1 MPNMTK
7 DVLFEITNRTVYPFD
22 DEYVDIVVEADNNS
36 RRINFSVCKYFD
48 GVDLST
54 KNITI
59 RFNNALQQYDEY
71 TVKDM
76 KAEDDVITFSW
87 LISNKVV
94 IQCGE
99 AMFDVLFWDEDG
111 YKWHTKPA
119 KLKVEHGLL
128 ESDAIA
134 SQEAFDV
141 YDQWRI
147 EAKKNLEATT
157 EAKDAAKVSE
167 TNAKE
172 SETNAKESETN
183 AGQSEANALAS
194 ENAAKTSETNAAT
207 SETNA
212 GQSEANALASETNA
226 ANSATLAKSW
236 AVGGTGTRTNEDFD
250 NAKYYAQHAQT
261 AAKGALGYYPTPERL
276 REEHPTS
283 SVGYWAIVGSTD
295 SIWVWSETKNDWS
308 DATYLT
314 NYYTR
319 TETDEITSKI
329 APLYTATYLV
339 DNWEAASETEQAN
352 GYMFKQVVTLT
363 KDVESSPDVTA
374 DSTFMTVGACES
386 SGVLATDQTLLEAL
400 GIINAGFTTS
410 GTNNVTTL
418 VEKKP
423 ASDISVKWAIKG

>member
-22 DEYVDIVVEADNNS
+22 DEYVDIVVEADNDS

-99 AMFDVLFWDEDG
+99 AMFDILFWDEDG

-157 EAKDAAKVSE
+157 EAKDAAKTSE
-167 TNAKE
+167 TNAAN
-172 SETNAKESETN
+172 SATN

-194 ENAAKTSETNAAT
+194 ENAAKT
-207 SETNA
+207 
-212 GQSEANALASETNA
+212 SETNA

-250 NAKYYAQHAQT
+250 NAKYYAQQAQV
-261 AAKGALGYYPTPERL
+261 AAKGTLGYYPTPERL

-319 TETDEITSKI
+319 TETNEITSKI
-329 APLYTATYLV
+329 APLYTATYTV
-339 DNWEAASETEQAN
+339 DGWTDASEDEKAN

-386 SGVLATDQTLLEAL
+386 SGVLATDQTLLETL

-418 VEKKP
+418 VKKKP

>member
-22 DEYVDIVVEADNNS
+22 DEYVDIVVEADNDS

-157 EAKDAAKVSE
+157 EAKDAAKTSE
-167 TNAKE
+167 TNAAN
-172 SETNAKESETN
+172 SATN

-194 ENAAKTSETNAAT
+194 ENAAKTSETNAA
-207 SETNA
+207 
-212 GQSEANALASETNA
+212 
-226 ANSATLAKSW
+226 NSAILSKSW

-250 NAKYYAQHAQT
+250 NAKYYAQQAQV

-295 SIWVWSETKNDWS
+295 SVWVWSKTKNDWS

-319 TETDEITSKI
+319 TETNEITSKI
-329 APLYTATYLV
+329 APLYTATYTV
-339 DNWEAASETEQAN
+339 DGWIDASESEQAN

>member
-54 KNITI
+54 KNISV

-71 TVKDM
+71 VVKDM
-76 KAEDDVITFSW
+76 KVEDDTITFSW

-94 IQCGE
+94 IQSGE

-157 EAKDAAKVSE
+157 EAKDAAKTSE
-167 TNAKE
+167 TNAAN
-172 SETNAKESETN
+172 SATNAE
-183 AGQSEANALAS
+183 QSEANALAS
-194 ENAAKTSETNAAT
+194 ENAAKT
-207 SETNA
+207 
-212 GQSEANALASETNA
+212 SETNA

-319 TETDEITSKI
+319 IETDEITSKI
-329 APLYTATYLV
+329 APLYTATYTV
-339 DNWEAASETEQAN
+339 DGWTDASEDEKAN
-352 GYMFKQVVTLT
+352 GYMFKQIVTLT
-363 KDVESSPDVTA
+363 KDVASSPDVTA

>member
-7 DVLFEITNRTVYPFD
+7 DVLFEIINRTVYPFD
-22 DEYVDIVVEADNNS
+22 DEYVDIVVEADNDS

-157 EAKDAAKVSE
+157 EAKDAAKTSE
-167 TNAKE
+167 TNAAN
-172 SETNAKESETN
+172 SATN
-183 AGQSEANALAS
+183 AGQSEANALS
-194 ENAAKTSETNAAT
+194 
-207 SETNA
+207 
-212 GQSEANALASETNA
+212 SETNA
-226 ANSATLAKSW
+226 ANSATLSKSW

-250 NAKYYAQHAQT
+250 NAKYYAQQAQV
-261 AAKGALGYYPTPERL
+261 AAKGSLGYYPTPERL

-295 SIWVWSETKNDWS
+295 SIWVWSKTKNDWS

-319 TETDEITSKI
+319 TETNEITSKI
-329 APLYTATYLV
+329 APLYTATYTV
-339 DNWEAASETEQAN
+339 DGWTDASEDEKAN

-386 SGVLATDQTLLEAL
+386 SGVLATDQTLLKAL

>member
-22 DEYVDIVVEADNNS
+22 DEYVDIVVEADNDS

-157 EAKDAAKVSE
+157 EAKDAAK
-167 TNAKE
+167 
-172 SETNAKESETN
+172 
-183 AGQSEANALAS
+183 
-194 ENAAKTSETNAAT
+194 TSETNAAN
-207 SETNA
+207 SATNA

-250 NAKYYAQHAQT
+250 NAKYYAQQAQV

-295 SIWVWSETKNDWS
+295 SIWVWSKTKNDWS

-319 TETDEITSKI
+319 TETNEITSKI
-329 APLYTATYLV
+329 APLYTATYTV
-339 DNWEAASETEQAN
+339 DGWIDASESEQAN

-363 KDVESSPDVTA
+363 KDVASSPDVTA

>member
-22 DEYVDIVVEADNNS
+22 DEYVDIVVEADNDS

-157 EAKDAAKVSE
+157 EAKDAAK
-167 TNAKE
+167 
-172 SETNAKESETN
+172 
-183 AGQSEANALAS
+183 
-194 ENAAKTSETNAAT
+194 TSETNAAN
-207 SETNA
+207 SATNA

-226 ANSATLAKSW
+226 ANSATLSKSW

-250 NAKYYAQHAQT
+250 NAKYYAQQAQV

-295 SIWVWSETKNDWS
+295 SIWVWSKTKNDWS

-319 TETDEITSKI
+319 TETNEITSKI
-329 APLYTATYLV
+329 APLYTATYTV
-339 DNWEAASETEQAN
+339 DGWTDASEDEKAN

-386 SGVLATDQTLLEAL
+386 SGVLATDQTLLKAL

>member
-1 MPNMTK
+1 MPDMTK

-22 DEYVDIVVEADNNS
+22 DEYVDIVVEADNDS

-157 EAKDAAKVSE
+157 EAKDAAK
-167 TNAKE
+167 
-172 SETNAKESETN
+172 
-183 AGQSEANALAS
+183 
-194 ENAAKTSETNAAT
+194 TSETNAAN
-207 SETNA
+207 SATNA

-250 NAKYYAQHAQT
+250 NAKYYAQQAQV

-295 SIWVWSETKNDWS
+295 SIWVWSKTKNDWS

-319 TETDEITSKI
+319 TETNEITSKI
-329 APLYTATYLV
+329 APLYTATYTV
-339 DNWEAASETEQAN
+339 DGWIDASESEQAN

-363 KDVESSPDVTA
+363 KDVASSPDVTA

>member
-1 MPNMTK
+1 MPDMTK

-22 DEYVDIVVEADNNS
+22 DEYVDIVVEADNDS

-157 EAKDAAKVSE
+157 EAKDAAKTSE
-167 TNAKE
+167 TNAAN
-172 SETNAKESETN
+172 SATN

-194 ENAAKTSETNAAT
+194 ENAAKT
-207 SETNA
+207 
-212 GQSEANALASETNA
+212 SETNA

-250 NAKYYAQHAQT
+250 NAKYYAQQAQV
-261 AAKGALGYYPTPERL
+261 AANGALGYYPTPERL

-319 TETDEITSKI
+319 TETNEITSKI
-329 APLYTATYLV
+329 APLYTATYTV
-339 DNWEAASETEQAN
+339 DGWTDASEDEKAN

-386 SGVLATDQTLLEAL
+386 SGVLATDQTLLKAL

>member
-22 DEYVDIVVEADNNS
+22 DEYVDIVVEADNDS

-54 KNITI
+54 KNISV

-71 TVKDM
+71 VVKDM
-76 KAEDDVITFSW
+76 KVEDDTITFSW

-94 IQCGE
+94 IQSGE

-172 SETNAKESETN
+172 SATN

-194 ENAAKTSETNAAT
+194 ENAAKT
-207 SETNA
+207 
-212 GQSEANALASETNA
+212 SETNA

-319 TETDEITSKI
+319 TETNEITSKI
-329 APLYTATYLV
+329 APLYTATYTV
-339 DNWEAASETEQAN
+339 DGWTDASEDEKAN
-352 GYMFKQVVTLT
+352 GYMFKQIVTLT
-363 KDVESSPDVTA
+363 KDVASSPDVTT

>member
-1 MPNMTK
+1 MPDMTK
-7 DVLFEITNRTVYPFD
+7 EVLFEITNRTVYPFD
-22 DEYVDIVVEADNNS
+22 DEYVDIVVEADNDS

-111 YKWHTKPA
+111 YRWHTKPA

-157 EAKDAAKVSE
+157 EAKDAAK
-167 TNAKE
+167 
-172 SETNAKESETN
+172 
-183 AGQSEANALAS
+183 
-194 ENAAKTSETNAAT
+194 TSETNAAN
-207 SETNA
+207 SATNA

-250 NAKYYAQHAQT
+250 NAKYYVQQAQV

-295 SIWVWSETKNDWS
+295 SIWVWSKTKNDWS

-319 TETDEITSKI
+319 TETNEITSKI
-329 APLYTATYLV
+329 APLYTATYTV
-339 DNWEAASETEQAN
+339 DGWIDASESEQAN

-386 SGVLATDQTLLEAL
+386 SGVLATDQTLLKAL

>member
-7 DVLFEITNRTVYPFD
+7 DVLFEIINRTVYPFD
-22 DEYVDIVVEADNNS
+22 DEYVDIVVEADNDS

-157 EAKDAAKVSE
+157 EAKDAAK
-167 TNAKE
+167 
-172 SETNAKESETN
+172 
-183 AGQSEANALAS
+183 
-194 ENAAKTSETNAAT
+194 TSETNAAN
-207 SETNA
+207 SATNA

-250 NAKYYAQHAQT
+250 NAKYYAQQAQV
-261 AAKGALGYYPTPERL
+261 AANGSLGYYPTPERL

-295 SIWVWSETKNDWS
+295 SIWVWSKTKNDWS

-319 TETDEITSKI
+319 TETNEITSKI
-329 APLYTATYLV
+329 APLYTATYTV
-339 DNWEAASETEQAN
+339 DGWTDASESEQAN

>member
-7 DVLFEITNRTVYPFD
+7 DVLFEIINRTVYPFD
-22 DEYVDIVVEADNNS
+22 DEYVDIVVEADNDS

-157 EAKDAAKVSE
+157 EAKDAAK
-167 TNAKE
+167 
-172 SETNAKESETN
+172 
-183 AGQSEANALAS
+183 
-194 ENAAKTSETNAAT
+194 TSETNAAN
-207 SETNA
+207 SATNA

-250 NAKYYAQHAQT
+250 NAKYYAQQAQV
-261 AAKGALGYYPTPERL
+261 AANGSLGYYPTPERL

-319 TETDEITSKI
+319 TETNEITSKI
-329 APLYTATYLV
+329 APLYTATYTV
-339 DNWEAASETEQAN
+339 DGWTDASESEQAN

-418 VEKKP
+418 VAKKP

>member
-1 MPNMTK
+1 MPDMTK

-22 DEYVDIVVEADNNS
+22 DEYVDIVVEADNDS

-157 EAKDAAKVSE
+157 EAKDAAK
-167 TNAKE
+167 
-172 SETNAKESETN
+172 
-183 AGQSEANALAS
+183 
-194 ENAAKTSETNAAT
+194 TSETNAAN
-207 SETNA
+207 SATNA

-226 ANSATLAKSW
+226 ANSATLSKSW

-250 NAKYYAQHAQT
+250 NAKYYVQQAQV

-295 SIWVWSETKNDWS
+295 SIWVWSKTKNDWS

-319 TETDEITSKI
+319 TETNEITSKI
-329 APLYTATYLV
+329 APLYTATYTV
-339 DNWEAASETEQAN
+339 DGWIDASESEQAN

>member
-7 DVLFEITNRTVYPFD
+7 DVLFEIINRTVYPFD
-22 DEYVDIVVEADNNS
+22 DEYVDIVVEADNDS

-157 EAKDAAKVSE
+157 EAKDAAK
-167 TNAKE
+167 
-172 SETNAKESETN
+172 
-183 AGQSEANALAS
+183 
-194 ENAAKTSETNAAT
+194 TSETNAAN
-207 SETNA
+207 SATNA

-250 NAKYYAQHAQT
+250 NAKYYAQQAQVI
-261 AAKGALGYYPTPERL
+261 AKGSLGYYPTPERL

-319 TETDEITSKI
+319 TETNEITSKI
-329 APLYTATYLV
+329 APLYTATYTV
-339 DNWEAASETEQAN
+339 DGWTDASESEQAN

>member
-1 MPNMTK
+1 MPDMTK

-22 DEYVDIVVEADNNS
+22 DEYVDIVVEADNDS

-134 SQEAFDV
+134 SQEALDV

-157 EAKDAAKVSE
+157 EAKDAAK
-167 TNAKE
+167 
-172 SETNAKESETN
+172 
-183 AGQSEANALAS
+183 
-194 ENAAKTSETNAAT
+194 TSETNAAN
-207 SETNA
+207 SATNA

-250 NAKYYAQHAQT
+250 NAKYYAQQAQV

-295 SIWVWSETKNDWS
+295 SIWVWSKTKNDWS

-319 TETDEITSKI
+319 TETNEITSKI
-329 APLYTATYLV
+329 APLYTATYTV
-339 DNWEAASETEQAN
+339 DGWIDASESEQAN

-386 SGVLATDQTLLEAL
+386 SGVLATDKTLLEAL

>member
-1 MPNMTK
+1 MPDMTK

-22 DEYVDIVVEADNNS
+22 DEYVDIVVEADNDS

-134 SQEAFDV
+134 SQEALDV

-157 EAKDAAKVSE
+157 EAKDAAK
-167 TNAKE
+167 
-172 SETNAKESETN
+172 
-183 AGQSEANALAS
+183 
-194 ENAAKTSETNAAT
+194 TSETNAAN
-207 SETNA
+207 SATNA

-250 NAKYYAQHAQT
+250 NAKYYAQQAQV
-261 AAKGALGYYPTPERL
+261 AANGALGYYPTPERL

-295 SIWVWSETKNDWS
+295 SIWVWSKTKNDWS

-319 TETDEITSKI
+319 TETNEITSKI
-329 APLYTATYLV
+329 APLYTATYTV
-339 DNWEAASETEQAN
+339 DGWIDASESEQAN

-363 KDVESSPDVTA
+363 KDVASSPDVTA

-386 SGVLATDQTLLEAL
+386 SGVLATDKTLLEAL

>member
-54 KNITI
+54 KNISV

-71 TVKDM
+71 VVKDM
-76 KAEDDVITFSW
+76 KVEDDTITFSW

-94 IQCGE
+94 IQSGE

-172 SETNAKESETN
+172 SATN
-183 AGQSEANALAS
+183 AGQSEANALAF
-194 ENAAKTSETNAAT
+194 ENAAKTSETNAAN
-207 SETNA
+207 SATNA

-250 NAKYYAQHAQT
+250 NAKYYAQQAQV

-319 TETDEITSKI
+319 TETNEITSKI
-329 APLYTATYLV
+329 APLYTATYTV
-339 DNWEAASETEQAN
+339 DGWTDASEDEKAN

-363 KDVESSPDVTA
+363 KDVASSPDVTA

>member
-1 MPNMTK
+1 MPDMTK
-7 DVLFEITNRTVYPFD
+7 EVLFEITNRTVYPFD
-22 DEYVDIVVEADNNS
+22 DEYVDIVVEADNDS

-99 AMFDVLFWDEDG
+99 VMFDVLFWDEDG
-111 YKWHTKPA
+111 YRWHTKPA

-157 EAKDAAKVSE
+157 EAKDAAK
-167 TNAKE
+167 
-172 SETNAKESETN
+172 
-183 AGQSEANALAS
+183 
-194 ENAAKTSETNAAT
+194 TSETNAAN
-207 SETNA
+207 SATNA

-250 NAKYYAQHAQT
+250 NAKYYVQQAQV

-295 SIWVWSETKNDWS
+295 SIWVWSKTKNDWS

-319 TETDEITSKI
+319 TETNEITSKI
-329 APLYTATYLV
+329 APLYTATYTV
-339 DNWEAASETEQAN
+339 DGWIDASESEQAN

-386 SGVLATDQTLLEAL
+386 SGVLATDQTLLKAL

>member
-1 MPNMTK
+1 MPDMTK
-7 DVLFEITNRTVYPFD
+7 EVLFEITNRTVYPFD
-22 DEYVDIVVEADNNS
+22 DEYVDIVVEADNDS

-157 EAKDAAKVSE
+157 EAKDAAK
-167 TNAKE
+167 
-172 SETNAKESETN
+172 
-183 AGQSEANALAS
+183 
-194 ENAAKTSETNAAT
+194 TSETNAAN
-207 SETNA
+207 SATNA

-250 NAKYYAQHAQT
+250 NAKYYAQQAQV

-295 SIWVWSETKNDWS
+295 SIWVWSKTKNDWS

-319 TETDEITSKI
+319 TETNEITSKI
-329 APLYTATYLV
+329 APLYTATYTV
-339 DNWEAASETEQAN
+339 DGWTDASEDEKAN

-418 VEKKP
+418 VEEKP

>member
-1 MPNMTK
+1 MTK

-22 DEYVDIVVEADNNS
+22 DEYVDIVVEADNDS
-36 RRINFSVCKYFD
+36 RRINFSICKYFD

-157 EAKDAAKVSE
+157 EAKDAAK
-167 TNAKE
+167 
-172 SETNAKESETN
+172 
-183 AGQSEANALAS
+183 
-194 ENAAKTSETNAAT
+194 TSETNAAN
-207 SETNA
+207 SATNA

-250 NAKYYAQHAQT
+250 NAKYYAQHAQV

-295 SIWVWSETKNDWS
+295 SIWVWSKTKNDWS

-319 TETDEITSKI
+319 TETNEITSKI
-329 APLYTATYLV
+329 APLYTATYTV
-339 DNWEAASETEQAN
+339 DGWTDASESEQAN

>member
-22 DEYVDIVVEADNNS
+22 DEYVDIVVEADNDS

-94 IQCGE
+94 IQCSE
-99 AMFDVLFWDEDG
+99 AMFDVLFGDEDG

-147 EAKKNLEATT
+147 EAKKNLEPTT
-157 EAKDAAKVSE
+157 EAKD
-167 TNAKE
+167 
-172 SETNAKESETN
+172 
-183 AGQSEANALAS
+183 
-194 ENAAKTSETNAAT
+194 AAKTSETNAAN
-207 SETNA
+207 SATNA

-226 ANSATLAKSW
+226 ANSATLSKSW

-250 NAKYYAQHAQT
+250 NAKYYVQQAQV

-295 SIWVWSETKNDWS
+295 SIWVWSKTKNDWS

-319 TETDEITSKI
+319 TETNEITSKI
-329 APLYTATYLV
+329 APLYTATYTV
-339 DNWEAASETEQAN
+339 DGWIDASESEQAN

>member
-22 DEYVDIVVEADNNS
+22 DEYVDIVVEADNDS

-54 KNITI
+54 KNISV

-71 TVKDM
+71 VVKDM
-76 KAEDDVITFSW
+76 KVEDDTITFSW

-94 IQCGE
+94 IQSGE

-157 EAKDAAKVSE
+157 EAKDAAK
-167 TNAKE
+167 T
-172 SETNAKESETN
+172 
-183 AGQSEANALAS
+183 
-194 ENAAKTSETNAAT
+194 
-207 SETNA
+207 
-212 GQSEANALASETNA
+212 SETNA

-250 NAKYYAQHAQT
+250 NAKYYAQQAQV
-261 AAKGALGYYPTPERL
+261 AANGALGYYPTPERL

-319 TETDEITSKI
+319 TETNEITSKI
-329 APLYTATYLV
+329 APLYTATYTV
-339 DNWEAASETEQAN
+339 DGWTDASKDEKAN

>member
-1 MPNMTK
+1 MPDMTK
-7 DVLFEITNRTVYPFD
+7 EVLFEITNRTVYPFD
-22 DEYVDIVVEADNNS
+22 DEYVDIVVEADNDS

-157 EAKDAAKVSE
+157 EAKDAAK
-167 TNAKE
+167 
-172 SETNAKESETN
+172 
-183 AGQSEANALAS
+183 
-194 ENAAKTSETNAAT
+194 TSETNAAN
-207 SETNA
+207 SATNA

-250 NAKYYAQHAQT
+250 NAKYYVQQAQV

-295 SIWVWSETKNDWS
+295 SIWVWSKTKNDWS

-319 TETDEITSKI
+319 TETNEITSKI
-329 APLYTATYLV
+329 APLYTATYTV
-339 DNWEAASETEQAN
+339 DGWTDASEDEKAN

-386 SGVLATDQTLLEAL
+386 SGVLATDQTLLKAL

>member
-54 KNITI
+54 KNISV

-71 TVKDM
+71 VVKDM
-76 KAEDDVITFSW
+76 KVEDDTITFSW

-94 IQCGE
+94 IQSGE

-172 SETNAKESETN
+172 SA
-183 AGQSEANALAS
+183 
-194 ENAAKTSETNAAT
+194 
-207 SETNA
+207 TNA

-250 NAKYYAQHAQT
+250 NAKYYAQQAQV

-319 TETDEITSKI
+319 TETNEITSKI
-329 APLYTATYLV
+329 APLYTATYTV
-339 DNWEAASETEQAN
+339 DGWTDASEDEKAN

-363 KDVESSPDVTA
+363 KDVASSPDVTA